1 VHVSFCCH
9 SLVKL
14 SIPFSVVVCTRGY
27 DKKLYIGC
35 FEFCFSGDVVGVPLF
50 RVFFLIKKI
59 ASLNGACGATLRAF
73 RRIGAAP
80 SLRRLTFSA
89 DSYEVLDRLTS
100 SRVSIVGVC
109 VCCSG
114 EESWP
119 NT

>member
-1 VHVSFCCH
+1 M
-9 SLVKL
+9 KL
-14 SIPFSVVVCTRGY
+14 SIPSSVVVCIRGY

-50 RVFFLIKKI
+50 RVFLKIKKI
-59 ASLNGACGATLRAF
+59 ASLNSACGATSRAF

-89 DSYEVLDRLTS
+89 DSYEVLDRFTS
-100 SRVSIVGVC
+100 SRVSIVGVR
-109 VCCSG
+109 VCCSS